1 MQWSERG
8 VILGVR
14 KHGES
19 SVIVELMT
27 RAHGRHAGVVRS
39 GRSKTMQPVLQP
51 GNEVLVTWR
60 ARLEEHLGV
69 FSAEPLTLRTHLLMS
84 DARALHGVN
93 WLTALLRL
101 LPERDPHAKIYDMA
115 TALLSDLNDPRA
127 PKFFARF
134 ELALLAELGFGL
146 DLERCAA
153 TGATHDLI
161 YVSPKTGRAVSRE
174 AGAPWAE
181 RLLALPSFLHDGQK
195 TPATPEDIRAA
206 LRLTGF
212 FLDRDLFFPRGLK
225 PPDSR
230 AAYMAGL

>member
-1 MQWSERG
+1 MQWSEPG

-19 SVIVELMT
+19 SVIIELMT
-27 RAHGRHAGVVRS
+27 RAHGRHVGVVRA

-51 GNEVLVTWR
+51 GNEVFVTWR
-60 ARLEEHLGV
+60 ARLEEHIGAFAL
-69 FSAEPLTLRTHLLMS
+69 EPLTLRTHLLMS

-101 LPERDPHAKIYDMA
+101 LPERDPHARLYDMA
-115 TALLSDLNDPRA
+115 TALLAHLDNSRA
-127 PKFFARF
+127 PNLFARF
-134 ELALLAELGFGL
+134 ELTLLAELGFGL

-153 TGATHDLI
+153 TGATDELI

-181 RLLALPSFLHDGQK
+181 NSCPCPRFSTTAQKPRRPPKTSAPRCASPASSSTATSFC
-195 TPATPEDIRAA
+195 RAA
-206 LRLTGF
+206 
-212 FLDRDLFFPRGLK
+212 
-225 PPDSR
+225 
-230 AAYMAGL
+230 